1 MTLQFESLLVNFIEL
16 AATLTMASS
25 SAPSLT
31 TEHVGNISAKTLVR
45 NYKSKI
51 VNFCIIFYVGF
62 CRNIKVYTV
71 QNKGVNYYILYEQC
85 TYIIQ
90 QGAP

>member
-1 MTLQFESLLVNFIEL
+1 
-16 AATLTMASS
+16 MASS

-31 TEHVGNISAKTLVR
+31 TEHVSNISAKTLVR

-51 VNFCIIFYVGF
+51 INFCIIVYVGF

-71 QNKGVNYYILYEQC
+71 KNKGAINYYILYEQC
-85 TYIIQ
+85 TYITQ
-90 QGAP
+90 QDAP